1 MGVIASAI
9 CKEGPLIVSP
19 GETVTTAMI
28 DNGSSCDNDSTPQ
41 ITFSS
46 QWHGSDK
53 DVVIQVYCTGSG
65 GAVYDYDYCST
76 PVKLASSVP
85 SMSPSPSTSESAQP
99 SQIPTSS
106 APSFP
111 AGLIKTQNV
120 KSSYT
125 GLSCSISE
133 AQIEAKIL
141 IFTNLLKAT
150 IVSTLRDKG
159 MIMDPDNIVVTTN
172 VISCSARNL
181 KTRNTRSLQ
190 GSLIIEQ
197 EATFDAPTST
207 VDTVAIHAGISQ
219 GISDDSD
226 LTGASVADVVLV
238 AASPEERKPCDGI
251 TCGNAGKC
259 ALSESDPTQPTCIC
273 ENTFE
278 LTFNSKGKPS
288 CTCGS
293 DTIFNADANR
303 CFPPLTQAPTAV
315 PSVSP
320 TKTPTAFPTLSPTT
334 KEEDPCVDDMISTFP
349 LLKVDK
355 EVGCNWLTKNKKKK
369 RVRMNKYCG
378 LDNVDSICPAT
389 CGLCS

>member
-1 MGVIASAI
+1 M
-9 CKEGPLIVSP
+9 KVS
-19 GETVTTAMI
+19 
-28 DNGSSCDNDSTPQ
+28 
-41 ITFSS
+41 F
-46 QWHGSDK
+46 
-53 DVVIQVYCTGSG
+53 
-65 GAVYDYDYCST
+65 
-76 PVKLASSVP
+76 
-85 SMSPSPSTSESAQP
+85 
-99 SQIPTSS
+99 
-106 APSFP
+106 
-111 AGLIKTQNV
+111 
-120 KSSYT
+120 T
-125 GLSCSISE
+125 GLSSNLTEDQLEEI
-133 AQIEAKIL
+133 IVKLTKI
-141 IFTNLLKAT
+141 TKDT
-150 IVSTLRDKG
+150 IVSTLRENG
-159 MIMDPDNIVVTTN
+159 MRIDTDNIVIVTT
-172 VISCSARNL
+172 IATLASRNL
-181 KTRNTRSLQ
+181 RTRNTRSLQ

-207 VDTVAIHAGISQ
+207 VDTVALDAAITQAIAT
-219 GISDDSD
+219 DSA
-226 LTGASVADVVLV
+226 LSGVSVSSVLV
-238 AASPEERKPCDGI
+238 VEPERKPCDGI

-278 LTFNSKGKPS
+278 LTFNSGKPS

-293 DTIFNADANR
+293 DTIFNANANR
-303 CFPPLTQAPTAV
+303 CFPPPTQAPTAV